1 MSVGDWDIFSH
12 MDRLRQELDRMS
24 PAFSGRLAAH
34 EQEQS
39 WVPAVDIHETEE
51 SFVIAVDLPA
61 VNREDIDLQVDSDT
75 LTIRGERKASP
86 EGRTLRLERPAGRF
100 ERSFRIG
107 VPIEPERVEATYRSG
122 VLQVSI
128 PKASIKGPARVR
140 IDVE

>member
-1 MSVGDWDIFSH
+1 MSLGDWDIFSH
-12 MDRLRQELDRMS
+12 MERLRQELDRIS

-34 EQEQS
+34 GQEQS
-39 WVPAVDIHETEE
+39 WAPAVDIHESED
-51 SFVIAVDLPA
+51 SVVIAVDLPG

-75 LTIRGERKASP
+75 LTIRGQRKASQ
-86 EGRTLRLERPAGRF
+86 EGRTVRLERPAGRF

-107 VPIEPERVEATYRSG
+107 VPIEPARVEATYRSG